1 MNEENR
7 AQGQGQPEAN
17 LALSLLPPSG
27 PNDSARGSALP
38 GELPGMPAP
47 TEGRPEPDGDYT
59 LERTKQFRQD
69 AYKIARRL
77 LENGVTVNGVCEI
90 CSMGKH
96 TVLAI
101 ADEMGNERGMTLDET
116 GRRVLLREAR
126 RGAVLGALRA
136 TKMLEDEGENAP
148 PLRDVAMTVKVLN
161 EAAQLISG
169 EPTGRV
175 EVTGPKVEDVLGELE
190 RLQGKG

>member
-1 MNEENR
+1 MSEENR
-7 AQGQGQPEAN
+7 AQGQGQPGDH
-17 LALSLLPPSG
+17 SLLSPG
-27 PNDSARGSALP
+27 PNDSVRGAIP

-47 TEGRPEPDGDYT
+47 TTRPPEQDGDYT
-59 LERTKQFRQD
+59 LERTKRNRPD
-69 AYKIARRL
+69 AYAIAVRL
-77 LENGVTVNGVCEI
+77 LGEGVSVNGVCEI
-90 CSMGKH
+90 CGMSKH

-101 ADEMGNERGMTLDET
+101 VEELGRNEGLTLDET

-126 RGAVLGALRA
+126 RGAVLGAIKAAR
-136 TKMLEDEGENAP
+136 MLDSEGENAP

-175 EVTGPKVEDVLGELE
+175 ELTGPKVEDVLGELD
-190 RLQGKG
+190 RLQGKGAS

>member
-1 MNEENR
+1 
-7 AQGQGQPEAN
+7 
-17 LALSLLPPSG
+17 
-27 PNDSARGSALP
+27 
-38 GELPGMPAP
+38 MPAP
-47 TEGRPEPDGDYT
+47 STVRPEKDGDYT
-59 LERTKQFRQD
+59 LERTKQFRKD
-69 AYKIARRL
+69 AYQIARRL
-77 LENGVTVNGVCEI
+77 LENGVTVNGVCEM
-90 CSMGKH
+90 CQMSKH

-101 ADEMGNERGMTLDET
+101 AEEMGTERGLTLDDT

-126 RGAVLGALRA
+126 RGAVLGALKA
-136 TKMLEDEGENAP
+136 TRMLENEGEDAP

-190 RLQGKG
+190 RLQRKGEP